1 MAIYLIVLLCIL
13 NHAAF
18 TGSRVVISLYAID
31 LGANPFAIGVLI
43 AFYALCPLMLA
54 IYAGRCIDRI
64 GARLPMLAGTLG
76 LLLGLAL
83 PVAFPGLLT
92 LYFTA
97 LILGSSFM
105 FFFVAVQGT
114 TGAVGRAEDRARNY
128 SLLSIGFSIASFFG
142 PLVAGF
148 AIDHLGF
155 RRALIVLST
164 GIVLCLLAQAL
175 RPQWIPRPSPHPGK
189 AAGQRITDLLRIAA
203 LRRMFIASGFLSGA
217 WDLYTFY
224 LPVYGH
230 SVGLSASA
238 IGMILASFSAAT
250 LVIRVFLP
258 MMARKSDEIRI
269 LTAAICLAGVAYFLF
284 PFFRNAWALGAIS
297 FLLGLGLGTGQR
309 LSMTL
314 IYNLA
319 PPGRT
324 SEAAGIRVTVN
335 NMAHVAIPLLFGGI
349 GSALGFTAVFISNA
363 AVLFAGALINHRSAP
378 RKHADKH

>member
-1 MAIYLIVLLCIL
+1 MAIYLIILLCIL

-18 TGSRVVISLYAID
+18 TGSRVVITLYAID

-43 AFYALCPLMLA
+43 SFYALCPLLFA
-54 IYAGRCIDRI
+54 IYTGRIIDRI

-76 LLLGLAL
+76 LMFGLAL
-83 PVAFPGLLT
+83 PVVLPGLPT

-105 FFFVAVQGT
+105 LFFVAVQGT
-114 TGAVGRAEDRARNY
+114 TGAVGRTEDRARNY
-128 SLLSIGFSIASFFG
+128 SLLSIGFSIASFIG
-142 PLVAGF
+142 PITAGF
-148 AIDHLGF
+148 AVDHVGF
-155 RRALIVLST
+155 RNALLVLSIGIVLS
-164 GIVLCLLAQAL
+164 VLAQAL
-175 RPQWIPRPSPHPGK
+175 RPQWIPRPSPNPGK
-189 AAGQRITDLLRIAA
+189 EAGQRVTDLLRIPA

-230 SVGLSASA
+230 GVGLSASA

-258 MMARKSDEIRI
+258 MMARHSDEIRI
-269 LTAAICLAGVAYFLF
+269 LTAAIFLASVAYFLF
-284 PFFRNAWALGAIS
+284 PFFRNAWALAAIS
-297 FLLGLGLGTGQR
+297 FLLGLGLGTGQP

-335 NMAHVAIPLLFGGI
+335 NMAHVTIPLVFGGI

-378 RKHADKH
+378 RKPK